1 VKTCLCC
8 GVQYSEDVATCR
20 RCGEA
25 SWSVAI
31 KSHEPIPPVSASVA
45 VESEEPSTSESPEPT
60 TQAPQQSHRGGY
72 GRRKRH

>member
-1 VKTCLCC
+1 VKICLCC
-8 GVQYSEDVATCR
+8 GVQYSEDVATCH

-31 KSHEPIPPVSASVA
+31 ESHEPIPPISASVA
-45 VESEEPSTSESPEPT
+45 VELEEPSTPESHEST
-60 TQAPQQSHRGGY
+60 TQASQQSHRGGY